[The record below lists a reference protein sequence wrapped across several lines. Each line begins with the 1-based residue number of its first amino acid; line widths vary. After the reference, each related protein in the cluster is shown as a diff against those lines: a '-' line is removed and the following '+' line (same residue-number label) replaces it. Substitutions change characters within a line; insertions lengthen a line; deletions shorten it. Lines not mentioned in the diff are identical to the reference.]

1 LNFSFFVLYYK
12 PFWVIFYKNFIQSL
26 ISMKSKFLLL
36 CLLAPSLYAG
46 TKLIVLGSGT
56 PNPDPNRAGSAYAL
70 VVNETPY
77 LVDFGPGIIRRAAS
91 LSPPWGGEIEAMT
104 VKNFEHA
111 FLTHIHSD
119 HSAGLA
125 DLLLTPWVMGRDA
138 KLNLFGPIGLE
149 QMAASTLKAFEDDI
163 NYRINGTQPSN
174 KTGYQYNFHLLD
186 EGLIYK
192 DKNIMVEAFKVP
204 HGGFDDAYGFKFTSE
219 DKVIVFSGDTGPSKT
234 LEKFAS
240 GADILVHE
248 VYSNSGF
255 LEKTQDWQKYHQEH
269 HTSTFEVGEIA
280 SRAKPKLLI
289 LSHILFWGSTKEEIL
304 QETRSTYDGE
314 ITIAEDLMVFE

>member
-1 LNFSFFVLYYK
+1 
-12 PFWVIFYKNFIQSL
+12 
-26 ISMKSKFLLL
+26 MKSKFLLL

-91 LSPPWGGEIEAMT
+91 LSPPWGGKIEAMT

-174 KTGYQYNFHLLD
+174 KTGYKYNFHLLD

-289 LSHILFWGSTKEEIL
+289 LSHILFWGSTKDEIL
-304 QETRSTYDGE
+304 QETRSTYDGD

>member
-1 LNFSFFVLYYK
+1 
-12 PFWVIFYKNFIQSL
+12 
-26 ISMKSKFLLL
+26 MKSKFLLL

-91 LSPPWGGEIEAMT
+91 LSPTWGGEIEAMT

-174 KTGYQYNFHLLD
+174 KTGYKYNFHLLD

-289 LSHILFWGSTKEEIL
+289 LSHILFWGSTKDEIL

>member
-1 LNFSFFVLYYK
+1 
-12 PFWVIFYKNFIQSL
+12 
-26 ISMKSKFLLL
+26 MKSKFLLL

-174 KTGYQYNFHLLD
+174 KTGYKYNFHLLD

-204 HGGFDDAYGFKFTSE
+204 HGGFDDAYGFRFTSE

-289 LSHILFWGSTKEEIL
+289 LSHILFWGATKEEIL

>member
-1 LNFSFFVLYYK
+1 
-12 PFWVIFYKNFIQSL
+12 
-26 ISMKSKFLLL
+26 MKSKFLLL

-174 KTGYQYNFHLLD
+174 KTGYKYNFHLLD

-289 LSHILFWGSTKEEIL
+289 LSHILFWGSTKDEIL

>member
-1 LNFSFFVLYYK
+1 
-12 PFWVIFYKNFIQSL
+12 
-26 ISMKSKFLLL
+26 MKSKFLLL

-91 LSPPWGGEIEAMT
+91 LSPPWGGKIEAMT

-174 KTGYQYNFHLLD
+174 KTGYKYNFHLLD

-204 HGGFDDAYGFKFTSE
+204 HGGFDDAYGFRFTSE